1 MKTRMRNMGPGKIT
15 LLGIC
20 GMCFAVLA
28 ADNPNVVVHD
38 AWVRMPAPSKT
49 ETALYMVIEN
59 KGASARS
66 VVSATSKDAAKVEMH
81 EMKMMNAAKADAKGG
96 MPNMTKG
103 KDGMPGMSKGAEKG
117 KEPDG
122 SMMTMMPVA
131 KIDVPANGQTTLAPN
146 GYHMMLFGLKSKLSE
161 GSKVNVTLKLDD
173 GSTVPVTAS
182 VRPSE

>member
-1 MKTRMRNMGPGKIT
+1 MKNRMRNVGRAIALVGV
-15 LLGIC
+15 G
-20 GMCFAVLA
+20 GMCFAVFA
-28 ADNPNVVVHD
+28 ADNPIVVVHD

-49 ETALYMVIEN
+49 EAALYMVIEN

-66 VVSATSKDAAKVEMH
+66 VVSATSKDAAKIEMH
-81 EMKMMNAAKADAKGG
+81 EMKMMTAGKADAKDG
-96 MPNMTKG
+96 MPNMAKS
-103 KDGMPGMSKGAEKG
+103 KDSMPGMSKGAEKG

-131 KIDVPANGQTTLAPN
+131 KIDVPANGQINLAPN

-161 GSKVNVTLKLDD
+161 GSKVSVTLKLDD

-182 VRPSE
+182 VRSSE